1 MGNPDRYDAAV
12 IGSGQGGTPLASA
25 LAAKGRKTA
34 LIESRFVGGTCV
46 NFGCTPTKTMVASA
60 RNAHMIGRAADFGV
74 RAGAEEAG
82 QVLVDMTRIRE
93 RKRAI
98 VSSFREGSERRIEQ
112 TQNLTLIRGEAS
124 FADAGKNGAF
134 ELSIAGAEGPET
146 RIAASQVFINTG
158 TRTAIPEIEGIEAVP
173 YLTNETVMELEVV
186 PEHLIIL
193 GGGYIGV
200 EFGQMFRRFGSRVT
214 ILQRGSRL
222 LNREDHDV
230 SDAVS
235 ELLRNEGIEI
245 IFDAMP
251 ESVRYRD
258 FMSMTFSDGNG
269 KREVEGTHLLVAAGR
284 TPNTEVLNPASAGI
298 GCDRRGFIKV
308 NERLET
314 DVEGAWAL
322 GDVKGGPAFTH
333 VSYDDYRIIT
343 RNLYGDGAA
352 STSERLLP
360 YTVFVDPQL
369 GRVGMTE
376 RDAAAA
382 GRSVGVAKIPMS
394 YVARALEVD
403 ETTGFMKAVVD
414 ANSDEILGFAMLG
427 MEAGEI
433 AGAVQLAMMGH
444 LTAGALRDGMFA
456 HPTVMEA
463 MNTLFGS
470 L

>member
-1 MGNPDRYDAAV
+1 MADSERYDAAI

-25 LAAKGRKTA
+25 LAAKGWKTA

-60 RNAHMIGRAADFGV
+60 RNAHMVSRSGDFGV
-74 RAGAEEAG
+74 RAGAGETD
-82 QVLVDMTRIRE
+82 QVLVDMTRVRE

-112 TQNLTLIRGEAS
+112 AENLMLIRGQAS
-124 FADAGKNGAF
+124 FSGVRDHVF
-134 ELSIAGAEGPET
+134 ELSIKGEAGSNSQ
-146 RIAASQVFINTG
+146 IAASKVFINTG

-200 EFGQMFRRFGSRVT
+200 EFGQMFRRFGAHVT
-214 ILQRGSRL
+214 ILQRGDRL
-222 LNREDHDV
+222 LNREDADV
-230 SDAVS
+230 SDAMA
-235 ELLRNEGIEI
+235 ELLKGEGIEL
-245 IFDAMP
+245 IFDVKP

-258 FMSMTFSDGNG
+258 FITLTFSDRNG
-269 KREVEGTHLLVAAGR
+269 RREIEGTHLLVAAGR
-284 TPNTEVLNPASAGI
+284 TPNTEVLNPAAAGI
-298 GCDRRGFIKV
+298 SCDRRGYIRV
-308 NERLET
+308 NDRLET

-333 VSYDDYRIIT
+333 VSYDDYRILMK
-343 RNLYGDGAA
+343 NLDGDGDATTA
-352 STSERLLP
+352 GRLLP
-360 YTVFVDPQL
+360 YTVFTDPQL

-376 RDAAAA
+376 LDAAAA
-382 GRSVGVAKIPMS
+382 GRSVRVGRIPMS

-414 ANSDEILGFAMLG
+414 AESDEILGFAMLG

-433 AGAVQLAMMGH
+433 AGAVQLAMLGR
-444 LTAGALRDGMFA
+444 LPAAVLRDGMFA
-456 HPTVMEA
+456 HPTLMEA
-463 MNTLFGS
+463 LNTLFGS